1 MAPRARRRPAGPPT
15 PLPPEER
22 TVGQLVAESIRLYG
36 QRFLRVLPLGFV
48 VAVVNQ
54 ASLDVSRVTTTLVL
68 LVAGPIFTLA
78 YADAAR
84 VVGGGA
90 APLRRWLVALGVGT
104 LVWIPAALLFPWFA
118 LAAVVWLAFAGLA
131 VPAAMIEGTSFAA
144 SLRLGM
150 QLGRVDFIHA
160 AGALAT
166 LVILFVLTRV
176 GLALAL
182 QSQAENAVRTAIF
195 IADTVLAPLLFL
207 GASLLYVDQEARLR
221 SRGERREE
229 RDADL
234 PDAHQPHREGD
245 PDAPREP
252 RPSS

>member
-1 MAPRARRRPAGPPT
+1 
-15 PLPPEER
+15 
-22 TVGQLVAESIRLYG
+22 VGQLVAESIRMYG
-36 QRFLRVLPLGFV
+36 QRFFRFLPLGLV
-48 VAVVNQ
+48 VAVVDQ
-54 ASLDVSRVTTTLVL
+54 VSIDAPRLTTTVVL
-68 LVAGPIFTLA
+68 LVAGPVFTLA

-90 APLRRWLVALGVGT
+90 APRRHFIVALCAGT

-118 LAAVVWLAFAGLA
+118 LAAVAWLALAGLA
-131 VPAAMIEGTSFAA
+131 VPAAMIEGTSVTA
-144 SLRLGM
+144 SLRRGIE
-150 QLGRVDFIHA
+150 LGRADFIHA
-160 AGALAT
+160 AGGLAT
-166 LVILFVLTRV
+166 LVILFFLTRV

-234 PDAHQPHREGD
+234 PDADQPHREGD

-252 RPSS
+252 RTTS

>member
-1 MAPRARRRPAGPPT
+1 MPRRRTSNTRELPP
-15 PLPPEER
+15 PLPPEQR

-36 QRFLRVLPLGFV
+36 QRFFRLLPLGLV
-48 VAVVNQ
+48 VTLVNQ
-54 ASLDVSRVTTTLVL
+54 ASLGVSRVTTTLVL
-68 LVAGPIFTLA
+68 LAAGPVFTLA

-90 APLRRWLVALGVGT
+90 VPRRRWLVALAAGT

-131 VPAAMIEGTSFAA
+131 VPAAMIEGTSLTA
-144 SLRLGM
+144 SLRRGV
-150 QLGRVDFIHA
+150 QLGRADFIHA
-160 AGALAT
+160 AGGLAT
-166 LVILFVLTRV
+166 LVILFVLTRL

-221 SRGERREE
+221 SPRDRRKE

-234 PDAHQPHREGD
+234 PDADQSHREGD

-252 RPSS
+252 RTSS